1 MDVEIKLFAGCNKF
15 MLKSAHQ
22 TLTALNLNT
31 ADVSYWIT
39 GFAEF
44 KCISPCFYFQVLDKD
59 PSVLKE
65 LALMSKWIQEKSLSL
80 QWRKVIII
88 IMFKCICQHCQSH
101 KKLFILWSL
110 PILMLLLN
118 GSSRQIVW
126 YINAMFPNFWQT
138 LIEDQC
144 SSILLGK
151 CIVPSMDF
159 SAKISNIS
167 DGSL

>member
-1 MDVEIKLFAGCNKF
+1 MINSVKKVFNQKSGYFCTSVDVEIKLFAGCNKF

-59 PSVLKE
+59 PSGLKE

-80 QWRKVIII
+80 QWRKVFII
-88 IMFKCICQHCQSH
+88 IMFKCICQHCQIH
-101 KKLFILWSL
+101 IKLLFVEPAHNNAFAQREQQANCLIYKCNVSQ
-110 PILMLLLN
+110 LLAN
-118 GSSRQIVW
+118 SNWGS
-126 YINAMFPNFWQT
+126 M
-138 LIEDQC
+138 
-144 SSILLGK
+144 
-151 CIVPSMDF
+151 
-159 SAKISNIS
+159 
-167 DGSL
+167 